1 MGNAIVILGAGTG
14 GTIMANR
21 LRKKYK
27 PNEATITVIDQ
38 NDRHIYQPGL
48 LFVPFGIYQP
58 EDIVRPRGKQL
69 HKDIDYIQASIDA
82 LDVEGKSVSLGNGQ
96 SVSYDLLIIATGTRL
111 LPEETEGL
119 TGTGW
124 RENIFDFYTLE
135 GAVALH
141 DKLANFEG
149 GDVVVGLIDLPIKC
163 PVAPL
168 EFTFLADWYFTER
181 GIRDEVNL
189 TYVTS
194 LDAVFTKPVAAE
206 HLGKLMAEKNINVVT
221 DFVTGEVN
229 GADGKLV
236 SFDEREVPF
245 DLLVTIPL
253 HGGADFVEGV
263 PGLGDPLNFVKVDT
277 HTMQSTAY
285 PDIFAIGD
293 VASLPTSKAGSV
305 THFEADVLVDN
316 IVDHLAGSEIS
327 GSFDGHANCFIETGF
342 NKALLID
349 FNYETEPLP
358 GRFPFAGGPMPLMK
372 ESRLNHIGKLMFHP
386 VYWNMLLP
394 GHHMPGI
401 PTDMPTSGKKFP
413 QPQE

>member
-1 MGNAIVILGAGTG
+1 MGKAIVVLGAGTG

-21 LRKKYK
+21 LRKKFSAD
-27 PNEATITVIDQ
+27 EATITIIDE
-38 NDRHIYQPGL
+38 NDQHLYQPGL

-58 EDIVRPRGKQL
+58 EDIIRPRGAQL
-69 HKDIDYIQASIDA
+69 RKGIDYIQATIKA
-82 LDVEGKSVSLGNGQ
+82 LDAQGKSVSLSDGQ
-96 SVSYDLLIIATGTRL
+96 TISYDLLIIATGTSL
-111 LPEETEGL
+111 LFEETEGL
-119 TGTGW
+119 TGPGW
-124 RENIFDFYTLE
+124 RESIFDFYTLE
-135 GAVALH
+135 GATALH
-141 DKLANFEG
+141 EKLAAFEG
-149 GDVVVGLIDLPIKC
+149 GNVVVSLIDLPIKC

-181 GIRDEVNL
+181 GIRDKVKL

-206 HLGKLMAEKNINVVT
+206 HLGKLMAEKNIDVVT
-221 DFVTGEVN
+221 EFVTGEVN
-229 GADGKLV
+229 GEQGKVV
-236 SFDEREVPF
+236 SYDEREVPF

-253 HGGADFVEGV
+253 HGGAAFIENV
-263 PGLGDPLNFVKVDT
+263 PGLGDPLNFVKVDN
-277 HTMQSTAY
+277 HSMQASNY

-293 VASLPTSKAGSV
+293 AASLPTSKAGSV

-316 IVDHLAGSEIS
+316 IVDYLAGNEIT
-327 GSFDGHANCFIETGF
+327 GSFDGHANCFVETGF

-372 ESRLNHIGKLMFHP
+372 ESRLNHLGKLMFHP
-386 VYWNMLLP
+386 IYWNMLLP

-401 PTDMPTSGKKFP
+401 PTDMPVSGKKFP
-413 QPQE
+413 QHQE